1 METHISREHA
11 RRIVS
16 EFRSGLS
23 EQVQSEIGELG
34 FGTLEMMIESALSTQ
49 VSSAL
54 EDTISDLERT
64 IAQARTR
71 MRDSA

>member
-1 METHISREHA
+1 MEKHISREHA

-23 EQVQSEIGELG
+23 SEVQSEIGEIG

-49 VSSAL
+49 VSTAL
-54 EDTISDLERT
+54 EETIGDLQQSIER
-64 IAQARTR
+64 ARQR
-71 MRDSA
+71 MQESA